1 MLGHRHCRWAVAW
14 TACSSLPL
22 GIEENLLAS
31 SVLDVYLSVFC
42 SENLLLFFLKKQE
55 VRGGYDQDTL

>member
-14 TACSSLPL
+14 TACFLSL

-42 SENLLLFFLKKQE
+42 SENLFFFLKKEE
-55 VRGGYDQDTL
+55 VRGRYDQDTL